1 MPLETPC
8 TASSA
13 VLQILFE
20 EGADANARAMR
31 ERAYTTADS
40 MTNVVERSTACRC
53 CAFAAAAAALKQGHE
68 GGDDGCCTTTRRG
81 DRLQLFDA
89 AFETDSAYLSPTLG
103 VRPPA

>member
-40 MTNVVERSTACRC
+40 MTNVVECSKSCRC
-53 CAFAAAAAALKQGHE
+53 CAFGALAAAAAAALKQGHE
-68 GGDDGCCTTTRRG
+68 GGGVGGGGRRLLHNHKKRG
-81 DRLQLFDA
+81 DLA
-89 AFETDSAYLSPTLG
+89 PA
-103 VRPPA
+103 VRCRN

>member
-31 ERAYTTADS
+31 ERAKTTADS
-40 MTNVVERSTACRC
+40 MTDVVECSN
-53 CAFAAAAAALKQGHE
+53 G
-68 GGDDGCCTTTRRG
+68 
-81 DRLQLFDA
+81 RLLPLLRF
-89 AFETDSAYLSPTLG
+89 
-103 VRPPA
+103 

>member
-53 CAFAAAAAALKQGHE
+53 CAFAAAAEALKQVHE
-68 GGDDGCCTTTRRG
+68 GGTTAAAQPQEERRP
-81 DRLQLFDA
+81 A
-89 AFETDSAYLSPTLG
+89 AA
-103 VRPPA
+103 VRCRI